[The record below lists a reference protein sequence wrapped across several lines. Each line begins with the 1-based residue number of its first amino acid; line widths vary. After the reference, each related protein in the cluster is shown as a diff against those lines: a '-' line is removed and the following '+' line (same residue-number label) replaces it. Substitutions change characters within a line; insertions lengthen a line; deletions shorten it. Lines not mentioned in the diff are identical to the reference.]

1 MLRTV
6 RAMPIGVRVFV
17 AYAVVILAIIG
28 IALPGII
35 DQAVLTPVTGP
46 GVVAMLLLAFTIFTL
61 TLVLQR
67 KRAAHGLALG
77 LSSLTLPL
85 VVFFLVGGV
94 PLAALIAAILAGAL
108 FAGLTR
114 PRARAWFHEE

>member
-1 MLRTV
+1 
-6 RAMPIGVRVFV
+6 MPVGVRVFV
-17 AYAVVILAIIG
+17 AYAVVVLAVIG
-28 IALPGII
+28 ITLPGIV
-35 DQAVLTPVTGP
+35 DEAVLTPVTGP
-46 GVVAMLLLAFTIFTL
+46 GVLLMLLLAFTIFTL

-85 VVFFLVGGV
+85 IAFFLLGGV
-94 PLAALIAAILAGAL
+94 PVAALVAAVLAGAL
-108 FAGLTR
+108 FVGLTR

>member
-1 MLRTV
+1 
-6 RAMPIGVRVFV
+6 MPAGIRLFVVYAVLILAVIGVS
-17 AYAVVILAIIG
+17 
-28 IALPGII
+28 LPGIV
-35 DQAVLTPVTGP
+35 DEAVLTPVTGP

-85 VVFFLVGGV
+85 VAFFLLGGV
-94 PLAALIAAILAGAL
+94 PIGALVAALLAGAL

-114 PRARAWFHEE
+114 PRARAWFLEE

>member
-1 MLRTV
+1 
-6 RAMPIGVRVFV
+6 MPAGVRLFV
-17 AYAVVILAIIG
+17 AYALVILVVIG
-28 IALPGII
+28 VALPGII
-35 DQAVLTPVTGP
+35 DEAVLTPVTGP

-77 LSSLTLPL
+77 LSSLTIPL
-85 VVFFLVGGV
+85 VAFFLLGGV
-94 PLAALIAAILAGAL
+94 PVAAVVAAALAAGL
-108 FAGLTR
+108 FAGLMR